1 MAKPHFQVETEGDA
15 SNPGV
20 TPTWDGTYLFDDPN
34 LYFDQ
39 LYPANTTH
47 IQGGKPKLI
56 VDNKE
61 VRNSVQLEVERSD
74 SKVTY

>member
-1 MAKPHFQVETEGDA
+1 MAKPRVQVQSEGDA
-15 SNPGV
+15 SNAGT
-20 TPTWDGTYLFDDPN
+20 TPTWDGTYLFDDSN

-47 IQGGKPKLI
+47 IQGGKPKFI

-61 VRNSVQLEVERSD
+61 VKNSVQLEVERSD
-74 SKVTY
+74 SKMTY